1 VPFNIYVI
9 CKVAG
14 FHIGQRQDWQM
25 QLININAFSWGY
37 GVAIARKWFTQ
48 VAMKAF
54 AVVSFML
61 AAPFVVAADLGKV
74 DVSHSSAT
82 LHSEYMTAEVG
93 ETVWLGLELTP
104 RAGWHSY
111 WKNYGDS
118 GAAPL
123 FYWTLPDGVVAGE
136 ALYPT
141 PHRMPIGPLMN
152 YGYEEPSILLVPLVI
167 ANTYKGSSIPI
178 ALDVEWLVC
187 EIECVPQDDTWN
199 AEIPVSQLQI
209 DPTASSIF
217 RTARTA
223 LPEMAIWSADL
234 NIYPAQSRLK
244 IHVSESEIAGV
255 TAAYFY
261 PEGEGVAE
269 YAAEQ
274 QWSITSE
281 GLFVDMLRLEGG
293 IEAENGNGVLVLTFD
308 DGTERAIEVEAVIVQ
323 EVAAAAGSGAA
334 PSVQAALPLWQAI
347 VFALLGGM
355 VLNLMPCVFPVL
367 SLKAFSFIAAN
378 SKTASGRKQEG
389 WAYTAGIW
397 LSFMIIVATLLV
409 IKSGGAAIGWGFQ
422 LQEPAFVGSL
432 VLLMLLVAL
441 SLSGMFN
448 ITVGVEGAG
457 QGLASKDGNKGA
469 FFQGV
474 LAALVATPCTA
485 PLMAPAIGYALTQ
498 PAPVVFLIFSVL
510 AFGLALPFL
519 ALSYSPALAKMMP
532 RPGPWMEKLKEA
544 LAFPMYLTAAWLL
557 YVFNLQAGATAT
569 LAILVALIAAVFGV
583 WIWQSFSGRVSRG
596 IAVVFMVG
604 AVAGIIYQPFSAPLG
619 TAVQGNTDIQ
629 PYSEAKLAELLAEDE
644 TVFAYFTAE
653 WCITC
658 KVNEQV
664 ALFTDD
670 TQALFAENNIRMLK
684 GDWTNRNEEIAN
696 LLADYGRA
704 GVPLYL
710 LFPKGQSEAIIL
722 PEILTPGI
730 IAGAIKD
737 IS

>member
-1 VPFNIYVI
+1 MN
-9 CKVAG
+9 K
-14 FHIGQRQDWQM
+14 
-25 QLININAFSWGY
+25 
-37 GVAIARKWFTQ
+37 TQ
-48 VAMKAF
+48 VRLNRLVTSIF
-54 AVVSFML
+54 FVVTLIMAQTYS
-61 AAPFVVAADLGKV
+61 VAADLGRV
-74 DVSHSSAT
+74 EGSHSSAT
-82 LHSEYMTAEVG
+82 LHSEHSVAEAG
-93 ETVWLGLELTP
+93 EIVWLGLELTP
-104 RAGWHSY
+104 NAGWHSY

-123 FYWTLPDGVVAGE
+123 FYWTLPDGVTVGE
-136 ALYPT
+136 PLYPT

-152 YGYEEPSILLVPLVI
+152 YGYEEPSVLLIPLTI
-167 ANTYKGSSIPI
+167 TDDYSGETIPI
-178 ALDVEWLVC
+178 SVDVEWLVC
-187 EIECVPQDDTWN
+187 EIECVPQDGKWN
-199 AEIPVSQLQI
+199 AEIIVGQLQI
-209 DPTASSIF
+209 DETAKAIF
-217 RTARTA
+217 RDARTA
-223 LPEMAIWSADL
+223 LPEMAIWAADL
-234 NIYPAQSRLK
+234 TQYPAQSRLK
-244 IHVSESEIAGV
+244 IYVTEAEVSGISDAYFFPASDGV
-255 TAAYFY
+255 TQ
-261 PEGEGVAE
+261 
-269 YAAEQ
+269 YAAPQ
-274 QWSITSE
+274 QWSITDD
-281 GLFVDMLRLEGG
+281 GLFVDMARLEGG
-293 IEAENGNGVLVLTFD
+293 IDAGSGDGVLVLTFD
-308 DGTERAIEVEAVIVQ
+308 DETSRAIEIEAAVIVEAVT
-323 EVAAAAGSGAA
+323 AAKTGST
-334 PSVQAALPLWQAI
+334 PNVQASLPLWQAL

-378 SKTASGRKQEG
+378 SKTETGRKQEG

-397 LSFMIIVATLLV
+397 ISFMIIVAVLLI

-432 VLLMLLVAL
+432 VLLMVLVAL

-448 ITVGVEGAG
+448 ITVGIEGAG
-457 QGLASKDGNKGA
+457 QGLAAQDGNKGA

-498 PAPVVFLIFSVL
+498 PAPIVFLIFSLL

-519 ALSYSPALAKMMP
+519 ALSYSPALAKLMP
-532 RPGPWMEKLKEA
+532 RPGLWMEKLKEA

-569 LAILVALIAAVFGV
+569 LALLVALIVAIFGV
-583 WIWQSFSGRVSRG
+583 WVWQSFKGRVPRG
-596 IAVVFMVG
+596 LAVLFMVG

-619 TAVQGNTDIQ
+619 SASEDSGEIQ
-629 PYSEAKLAELLAEDE
+629 SYSEENLATLLSDGE

-670 TQALFAENNIRMLK
+670 TQALMAAKGIKLMK
-684 GDWTNRNEEIAN
+684 GDWTNRNAEIAG

-730 IAGAIKD
+730 IADAING
-737 IS
+737 IE

>member
-1 VPFNIYVI
+1 MPFDIYVI
-9 CKVAG
+9 CIDAD
-14 FHIGQRQDWQM
+14 FPLGQPQKPQYP
-25 QLININAFSWGY
+25 IESWGQ
-37 GVAIARKWFTQ
+37 GVATAQKSFTQ
-48 VAMKAF
+48 LAAMAF
-54 AVVSFML
+54 A
-61 AAPFVVAADLGKV
+61 AAYFVLLQAFPAAADLGRV
-74 DVSHSSAT
+74 EVSHSSAT
-82 LHSEYMTAEVG
+82 LHSEYAMAERG
-93 ETVWLGLELTP
+93 ETIWLGLELTP

-123 FYWTLPDGVVAGE
+123 FYWTLPDGVTAGE
-136 ALYPT
+136 VLYPT

-152 YGYEEPSILLVPLVI
+152 YGYEEPSVLLVPLAI
-167 ANTYKGSSIPI
+167 AEDYVGSTIPI

-187 EIECVPQDDTWN
+187 EIECVPQDGKWT
-199 AEIPVSQLQI
+199 AEIPVSQLEI
-209 DPTASSIF
+209 DPSATRVF
-217 RTARTA
+217 REARTA
-223 LPEMAIWSADL
+223 LPEMAIWAADL
-234 NIYPAQSRLK
+234 TVYPAQSRLK
-244 IHVSESEIAGV
+244 VHVSPAEVAGL
-255 TAAYFY
+255 TDAYFF
-261 PEGEGVAE
+261 PEGEGVTE
-269 YAAEQ
+269 YAADQ
-274 QWSITSE
+274 QWSVTGD

-293 IEAENGNGVLVLTFD
+293 IEASGGSGVLVMSF
-308 DGTERAIEVEAVIVQ
+308 GGGSERAVEVNAVMVIETFG
-323 EVAAAAGSGAA
+323 AGREGL
-334 PSVQAALPLWQAI
+334 SVQAALPLWQAL

-378 SKTASGRKQEG
+378 SKTQAGRKQEG
-389 WAYTAGIW
+389 WSYTAGIW
-397 LSFMIIVATLLV
+397 VSFMIIVAILLV

-432 VLLMLLVAL
+432 VLVMLLVAL

-448 ITVGVEGAG
+448 ITIGVEGAG
-457 QGLASKDGNKGA
+457 QGLASKGGNKGA
-469 FFQGV
+469 FFQGG

-498 PAPVVFLIFSVL
+498 SAPIVFLIFSML
-510 AFGLALPFL
+510 AMGLALPFL
-519 ALSYSPALAKMMP
+519 ALSYSPALAKLMP

-557 YVFNLQAGATAT
+557 YVFNLQAGSTAT
-569 LAILVALIAAVFGV
+569 LALLVALIGAIFGV
-583 WIWQSFSGRVSRG
+583 WVWQSFSGRTSRS
-596 IAVVFMVG
+596 IAVVIMLA
-604 AVAGIIYQPFSAPLG
+604 AVAGIIYQPFSAPIG
-619 TAVQGNTDIQ
+619 TASQESDEIQ
-629 PYSEAKLAELLAEDE
+629 PYSEARLRELLDDGE

-670 TQALFAENNIRMLK
+670 TQALMTAKNIKLLK
-684 GDWTNRNEEIAN
+684 GDWTNRNDEIAN

-710 LFPKGQSEAIIL
+710 LFPKGQAEAVVL

-730 IAGAIKD
+730 IADAIAD
-737 IS
+737 IK

>member
-1 VPFNIYVI
+1 
-9 CKVAG
+9 
-14 FHIGQRQDWQM
+14 
-25 QLININAFSWGY
+25 
-37 GVAIARKWFTQ
+37 
-48 VAMKAF
+48 MKKAQELLKRMMVVMAATVSMLLASSSF
-54 AVVSFML
+54 AS
-61 AAPFVVAADLGKV
+61 ADLGRV
-74 DVSHSSAT
+74 DATHSSAI
-82 LHSEYMTAEVG
+82 LHSEYAVAEAG
-93 ETVWLGLELTP
+93 ETVWLGLELAP
-104 RAGWHSY
+104 REGWHSY

-123 FYWTLPDGVVAGE
+123 LYWTLPEGVTAGE
-136 ALYPT
+136 PLYPT

-152 YGYEEPSILLVPLVI
+152 YGYEEPSILLIPLSI
-167 ANTYKGSSIPI
+167 SDDFTGRSIPI
-178 ALDVEWLVC
+178 GLEAEWLVC
-187 EIECVPQDDTWN
+187 EIECVPQDGSWN
-199 AEIPVSQLQI
+199 AELPVGQMQV
-209 DPTASSIF
+209 DDAARHVF
-217 RTARTA
+217 RAARVA
-223 LPEMAIWSADL
+223 LPEMAIWSSEL
-234 NIYPAQSRLK
+234 TVYSAQSRLK
-244 IHVSESEIAGV
+244 LHVSEAEVEGV
-255 TAAYFY
+255 SDAYFF
-261 PEGEGVAE
+261 PAGEGVAE

-281 GLFVDMLRLEGG
+281 GLFVDMQRLEGG
-293 IEAENGNGVLVLTFD
+293 VDATSGDGVLVLTFED
-308 DGTERAIEVEAVIVQ
+308 KSQRAIEVEAVVNQ
-323 EVAAAAGSGAA
+323 DTVVPAKAGSS
-334 PSVQAALPLWQAI
+334 PSVQALLPLWQAL

-378 SKTASGRKQEG
+378 SKTETGRKQEG

-397 LSFMIIVATLLV
+397 VSFMIIVGVLLM

-432 VLLMLLVAL
+432 VLLMVLVAL

-457 QGLASKDGNKGA
+457 QGLASQDGNKGA

-498 PAPVVFLIFSVL
+498 PAPVVFLIFSLL

-519 ALSYSPALAKMMP
+519 ALSYSPALAKLMP
-532 RPGPWMEKLKEA
+532 SPGPWMEKLKEA

-569 LAILVALIAAVFGV
+569 LALLVALIVAIFGV
-583 WIWQSFSGRVSRG
+583 WLWQSFSGRISRS
-596 IAVVFMVG
+596 IAVLFMVG
-604 AVAGIIYQPFSAPLG
+604 AIAGIIYQPFSAPPG
-619 TAVQGNTDIQ
+619 SASQESSEIQ
-629 PYSEAKLAELLAEDE
+629 PYSEENLSKLLGDGE

-670 TQALFAENNIRMLK
+670 TQALMAEKGIKLLK
-684 GDWTNRNEEIAN
+684 GDWTNRNDEIAN

-730 IAGAIKD
+730 IADAIND
-737 IS
+737 IE

>member
-1 VPFNIYVI
+1 
-9 CKVAG
+9 
-14 FHIGQRQDWQM
+14 
-25 QLININAFSWGY
+25 
-37 GVAIARKWFTQ
+37 VAIARKWFTQ
-48 VAMKAF
+48 VAITALTAF
-54 AVVSFML
+54 TFML
-61 AAPFVVAADLGKV
+61 AAPHSVATDLGRV
-74 DVSHSSAT
+74 ETSHSRAT
-82 LHSEYMTAEVG
+82 LHSEYAVAAAG
-93 ETVWLGLELTP
+93 ETIWLGLELTP
-104 RAGWHSY
+104 RTGWHSY

-152 YGYEEPSILLVPLVI
+152 YGYEEPSVLLVPLVI
-167 ANTYKGSSIPI
+167 AENYQGSTVPI
-178 ALDVEWLVC
+178 ALEVEWLVC
-187 EIECVPQDDTWN
+187 EIECVPQDGKWN

-209 DPTASSIF
+209 DLSARSVF
-217 RTARTA
+217 RAARTA

-234 NIYPAQSRLK
+234 NIYSAQSRLK
-244 IHVSESEIAGV
+244 VHVSEYEVGGV
-255 TAAYFY
+255 TSAYFY

-274 QWSITSE
+274 QWSITGD

-293 IEAENGNGVLVLTFD
+293 IEATDGKGVLVLTFQ
-308 DGTERAIEVEAVIVQ
+308 DGTKRAVEVDAMLIQ
-323 EVAAAAGSGAA
+323 NPAAAGSGNA

-347 VFALLGGM
+347 IFALLGGM

-378 SKTASGRKQEG
+378 SKTESGRKQEG
-389 WAYTAGIW
+389 WAYTSGIW
-397 LSFMIIVATLLV
+397 VSFMIIVAILLM

-448 ITVGVEGAG
+448 ITVGIEGTG

-498 PAPVVFLIFSVL
+498 SAPIVFLIFSVL

-583 WIWQSFSGRVSRG
+583 WIWQSFSGRVSRSF
-596 IAVVFMVG
+596 AVLFLVG

-619 TAVQGNTDIQ
+619 TAGQENNEIQ
-629 PYSEAKLAELLAEDE
+629 PYSEATLSELLGEGE

-670 TQALFAENNIRMLK
+670 TQALFAENNIRLLK

-710 LFPKGQSEAIIL
+710 LFPKGQSDAIIL
-722 PEILTPGI
+722 PEILTPGA
-730 IAGAIKD
+730 IADAIKD
-737 IS
+737 IK

>member
-1 VPFNIYVI
+1 MPFDIYVI
-9 CKVAG
+9 CNGAG
-14 FHIGQRQDWQM
+14 FPIGKPQKRY
-25 QLININAFSWGY
+25 LPIEIWGY
-37 GVAIARKWFTQ
+37 GVAKAQKSITQFAAMAFTAACF
-48 VAMKAF
+48 V
-54 AVVSFML
+54 L
-61 AAPFVVAADLGKV
+61 AQAIPAAADLGRV
-74 DVSHSSAT
+74 EVSHSSAT
-82 LHSEYMTAEVG
+82 LHSEYSAAAAG
-93 ETVWLGLELTP
+93 ETVWLGLKLTP

-123 FYWTLPDGVVAGE
+123 LYWTLPDGVTAGE
-136 ALYPT
+136 PLYPT
-141 PHRMPIGPLMN
+141 PHRMPVGPLMN
-152 YGYEEPSILLVPLVI
+152 YGYEEPSVLLVPLVI
-167 ANTYKGSSIPI
+167 DDDYRDTVVPI
-178 ALDVEWLVC
+178 ALEVEWLVC
-187 EIECVPQDDTWN
+187 EIECVPQDGKWN
-199 AEIPVSQLQI
+199 AEIPVSQLKT
-209 DPTASSIF
+209 DPAAKAVF
-217 RTARTA
+217 QAARTA
-223 LPEMAIWSADL
+223 LPEMAIWAADL
-234 NIYPAQSRLK
+234 TVYPAQSRLK
-244 IHVSESEIAGV
+244 VHVAQTEVIGLKDAYFFPAGDGV
-255 TAAYFY
+255 T
-261 PEGEGVAE
+261 E
-269 YAAEQ
+269 YAADQ
-274 QWSITSE
+274 QWSLTDD
-281 GLFVDMLRLEGG
+281 GLFVDMKRLEGYVDATDG
-293 IEAENGNGVLVLTFD
+293 KGVLVLSFE
-308 DGTERAIEVEAVIVQ
+308 DGSRRAIEVDAALVQ
-323 EVAAAAGSGAA
+323 EPLATAGTGTS
-334 PSVQAALPLWQAI
+334 PTVRAALPLWQAL

-378 SKTASGRKQEG
+378 RKTEAGRKQEG
-389 WAYTAGIW
+389 WSYTAGIW
-397 LSFMIIVATLLV
+397 VSFMIIVGVLLM

-498 PAPVVFLIFSVL
+498 PAPVVFLIFSML
-510 AFGLALPFL
+510 AIGLALPFFV
-519 ALSYSPALAKMMP
+519 LSYSPALAKLMP

-569 LAILVALIAAVFGV
+569 LALLVALIVATFGV
-583 WIWQSFSGRVSRG
+583 WVWQSFNGKISRG
-596 IAVVFMVG
+596 VAVIFMVG
-604 AVAGIIYQPFSAPLG
+604 AIVGIVYQPFSTPIG
-619 TAVQGNTDIQ
+619 TVPQENGKIQ
-629 PYSEAKLAELLAEDE
+629 PYSETKLAELLDDGE

-670 TQALFAENNIRMLK
+670 TQALMAANNIKLLK
-684 GDWTNRNEEIAN
+684 GDWTNRNDEIAN

-710 LFPKGQSEAIIL
+710 LFPKGQTEAIIL

-730 IAGAIKD
+730 IADAIAD
-737 IS
+737 IK

>member
-1 VPFNIYVI
+1 
-9 CKVAG
+9 
-14 FHIGQRQDWQM
+14 
-25 QLININAFSWGY
+25 
-37 GVAIARKWFTQ
+37 
-48 VAMKAF
+48 
-54 AVVSFML
+54 ML
-61 AAPFVVAADLGKV
+61 AALLLVSGFTADGVRALELGRV
-74 DVSHSSAT
+74 EASHSSAV
-82 LHSEYMTAEVG
+82 LHSEYSVAEPG
-93 ETVWLGLELTP
+93 ETIWLGLEMLP
-104 RAGWHSY
+104 REGWHSY

-123 FYWTLPDGVVAGE
+123 FYWTLPEGVTAGE
-136 ALYPT
+136 PLYPT

-152 YGYEEPSILLVPLVI
+152 YGYEEASTLLIPLTVSSSYSANSVPVSVDI
-167 ANTYKGSSIPI
+167 
-178 ALDVEWLVC
+178 EWLVC
-187 EIECVPQDDTWN
+187 EIECVPQDGTWQ
-199 AEIPVSQLQI
+199 ADIPVGDMQVSETSQTLF
-209 DPTASSIF
+209 SS
-217 RTARTA
+217 ARSA
-223 LPEMAIWSADL
+223 LPELPIWSASLDV
-234 NIYPAQSRLK
+234 YPGQSRLK
-244 IHVSESEIAGV
+244 VYATESELDGV
-255 TAAYFY
+255 TDAYFF
-261 PEGEGVAE
+261 PEGEGVTE

-274 QWSITSE
+274 QWSLTDE
-281 GLFVDMLRLEGG
+281 GFFVDMNRLEGG
-293 IEAENGNGVLVLTFD
+293 LEATNGQGVLTLWFTN
-308 DGTERAIEVEAVIVQ
+308 GSKRSIEIDAKLAVQSIS
-323 EVAAAAGSGAA
+323 AATNPGST
-334 PSVQAALPLWQAI
+334 PLVQASLPLWQAL

-378 SKTASGRKQEG
+378 SKTASGRRQEG

-397 LSFMIIVATLLV
+397 ISFMVIVAVLLA

-432 VLLMLLVAL
+432 VLLMVLVAL
-441 SLSGMFN
+441 ALSGMFN
-448 ITVGVEGAG
+448 ITVGIEGAG
-457 QGLASKDGNKGA
+457 QGLASQDGNRGA

-498 PAPVVFLIFSVL
+498 PAPTVFLIFSLL

-519 ALSYSPALAKMMP
+519 ALSFSPALARMMP

-569 LAILVALIAAVFGV
+569 LALLVALIVAVFGV
-583 WIWQSFSGRVSRG
+583 WIWQTFKGRVSRT
-596 IAVVFMVG
+596 
-604 AVAGIIYQPFSAPLG
+604 VAGIVMAGALAAIIYQPFGISG
-619 TAVQGNTDIQ
+619 AVPDSSENAIGI
-629 PYSEAKLAELLAEDE
+629 YSEDNLTALLDDRE

-670 TQALFAENNIRMLK
+670 TQALFAEKGIRMLK
-684 GDWTNRNEEIAN
+684 GDWTNRNTEIAN
-696 LLADYGRA
+696 LLAEYGRA

-710 LFPKGQSEAIIL
+710 LFPKGRKEAMIL

-730 IAGAIKD
+730 IADAVNAIEQN
-737 IS
+737 

>member
-1 VPFNIYVI
+1 MVKARKSFPHLATMIFTAACLVL
-9 CKVAG
+9 A
-14 FHIGQRQDWQM
+14 Q
-25 QLININAFSWGY
+25 AFS
-37 GVAIARKWFTQ
+37 A
-48 VAMKAF
+48 
-54 AVVSFML
+54 
-61 AAPFVVAADLGKV
+61 AADFGRV

-82 LHSEYMTAEVG
+82 LHSEYSAAAAG

-111 WKNYGDS
+111 WKNYGDA

-123 FYWTLPDGVVAGE
+123 LYWTLPDGVTAGE
-136 ALYPT
+136 PLYPN

-152 YGYEEPSILLVPLVI
+152 YGYEKPSVLLVPLII
-167 ANTYKGSSIPI
+167 AETYRGASIPI
-178 ALDVEWLVC
+178 ALEVEWLVC
-187 EIECVPQDDTWN
+187 EIECVPQDGIWN
-199 AEIPVSQLQI
+199 GEIPVSKLQA
-209 DPTASSIF
+209 DPAAKTFFQA
-217 RTARTA
+217 ARTA
-223 LPEMAIWSADL
+223 LPEMAIWAADL
-234 NIYPAQSRLK
+234 TIYPAQSRLK
-244 IHVSESEIAGV
+244 IHVSENEVAGV
-255 TAAYFY
+255 ADAYFF
-261 PEGEGVAE
+261 PEGEGVTE

-274 QWSITSE
+274 QWSLTGD
-281 GLFVDMLRLEGG
+281 GLFVDMKRLEGG
-293 IEAENGNGVLVLTFD
+293 IDATSGKGVLVLSYD
-308 DGTERAIEVEAVIVQ
+308 DGNQRAVEVDAMLVQ
-323 EVAAAAGSGAA
+323 GPAAAASSGAS
-334 PSVQAALPLWQAI
+334 PSVRATLPLWQAI
-347 VFALLGGM
+347 IFALLGGM

-378 SKTASGRKQEG
+378 SKTQAGRKQEG

-397 LSFMIIVATLLV
+397 VSFMIIVAILLV
-409 IKSGGAAIGWGFQ
+409 IKSGGVAIGWGFQ

-457 QGLASKDGNKGA
+457 QGLASQGGNKGA

-498 PAPVVFLIFSVL
+498 SAPVVFLIFSML
-510 AFGLALPFL
+510 AIGLALPFL
-519 ALSYSPALAKMMP
+519 ALSYSPALAKLMP

-569 LAILVALIAAVFGV
+569 LALLVALIVAVFGV
-583 WIWQSFSGRVSRG
+583 WVWQTFSVRVARG
-596 IAVVFMVG
+596 IAVVLMV
-604 AVAGIIYQPFSAPLG
+604 AAIAGIIYQPFSAPIG
-619 TAVQGNTDIQ
+619 TASQENSSIQ
-629 PYSEAKLAELLAEDE
+629 PYSEVTLAKLLNDGE

-658 KVNEQV
+658 KVNEQI

-670 TQALFAENNIRMLK
+670 TQALMAANNIKLLK
-684 GDWTNRNEEIAN
+684 GDWTNRNDEIAK

-710 LFPKGQSEAIIL
+710 LFPKGQSDAIIL

-730 IAGAIKD
+730 IADAIND
-737 IS
+737 IK

>member
-1 VPFNIYVI
+1 
-9 CKVAG
+9 
-14 FHIGQRQDWQM
+14 M
-25 QLININAFSWGY
+25 
-37 GVAIARKWFTQ
+37 AIARKWFTQ
-48 VAMKAF
+48 IAITVF
-54 AVVSFML
+54 AAISFML
-61 AAPFVVAADLGKV
+61 AAPYTVAADLGRV
-74 DVSHSSAT
+74 EASHSSAT
-82 LHSEYMTAEVG
+82 LHSEYATAAAG
-93 ETVWLGLELTP
+93 ETVWLGLELNP

-152 YGYEEPSILLVPLVI
+152 YGYEEPSVLLVPLVI
-167 ANTYKGSSIPI
+167 AENYKGPSIPI
-178 ALDVEWLVC
+178 TLDVEWLVC
-187 EIECVPQDDTWN
+187 EIECVPQDGKWN
-199 AEIPVSQLQI
+199 TEIAVSQLQI
-209 DPTASSIF
+209 DPSATSIF
-217 RTARTA
+217 RAARTA

-244 IHVSESEIAGV
+244 IHVSESEVSGV
-255 TAAYFY
+255 TEAYFY

-281 GLFVDMLRLEGG
+281 GLFVDMERLEGG
-293 IEAENGNGVLVLTFD
+293 IEATDGKGVLVLTFE
-308 DGTERAIEVEAVIVQ
+308 DGTNRAVEVDAMLIQ
-323 EVAAAAGSGAA
+323 DPATASSGNT
-334 PSVQAALPLWQAI
+334 PSVHAALPLWQAI

-367 SLKAFSFIAAN
+367 SLKAFSFIAAK
-378 SKTASGRKQEG
+378 SKTEAGRKQEG

-397 LSFMIIVATLLV
+397 VSFMIIVAVLLA

-448 ITVGVEGAG
+448 ITIGVEGAG

-498 PAPVVFLIFSVL
+498 PAPTVFLIFSML

-519 ALSYSPALAKMMP
+519 ALSYSPTLAKMMP

-569 LAILVALIAAVFGV
+569 LVILVALIAAVFGV
-583 WIWQSFSGRVSRG
+583 WIWQSFSGRISRG
-596 IAVVFMVG
+596 VAVLFMVG
-604 AVAGIIYQPFSAPLG
+604 AVASIIYQPFSVPLG
-619 TAVQGNTDIQ
+619 TAVQENNDIQ
-629 PYSEAKLAELLAEDE
+629 PYSEAKLAELLDEGE

-670 TQALFAENNIRMLK
+670 TQALFAENNIRLLK
-684 GDWTNRNEEIAN
+684 GDWTNRNDEIAN

-730 IAGAIKD
+730 IADAIRD
-737 IS
+737 IK